1 MKRNLFLAVA
11 FSVAA
16 VTFYNVSTPANTKY
30 DLLVGDIEA
39 LSQDESSSDK
49 GAPMSF
55 TCGALIGYDKIRE
68 TNLLPDNGCN
78 LSRNGYTLRTPS
90 LQFTRLIE
98 YKQQRQI

>member
-1 MKRNLFLAVA
+1 
-11 FSVAA
+11 
-16 VTFYNVSTPANTKY
+16 
-30 DLLVGDIEA
+30 
-39 LSQDESSSDK
+39 
-49 GAPMSF
+49 MSF

>member
-1 MKRNLFLAVA
+1 MKRNLFLAVT

-55 TCGALIGYDKIRE
+55 TCGALIGYDKKGKPIYCQTTVVTCQGTGTHCERR
-68 TNLLPDNGCN
+68 PCN
-78 LSRNGYTLRTPS
+78 LHG
-90 LQFTRLIE
+90 
-98 YKQQRQI
+98 